1 MDTDQK
7 KSRAKEVAQAVLS
20 GRIGM
25 LDACRELAR
34 LGDTPGI
41 MSEEIHIVFLGSHS
55 ETDHLPLGA
64 VRDLW
69 DHRCCWRKTGRL
81 PKWKLTG
88 ETESSLPAGTFWT
101 SILEHD
107 LSFKR
112 KHASVYVRGAIVLV
126 TSPIT
131 LIDLDGLADPP

>member
-34 LGDTPGI
+34 LGDTPGV

-69 DHRCCWRKTGRL
+69 DPQVLLEKDRQIAEMEAHWRDRVLAACWN
-81 PKWKLTG
+81 
-88 ETESSLPAGTFWT
+88 
-101 SILEHD
+101 ILDQHP
-107 LSFKR
+107 R
-112 KHASVYVRGAIVLV
+112 
-126 TSPIT
+126 T
-131 LIDLDGLADPP
+131 